1 MTEGVPGGDTAA
13 GDLSLRM
20 VQSVNWLA
28 LAGLTIIAW
37 LGYSW
42 FIARSVLV
50 GGIIANGSFYFL
62 KRDLTR
68 LLGGDLTAAKA
79 RFFMR
84 YYVRLGFVVVILFLL
99 VYFRQVQTVGL
110 LVGLSTVLLG
120 IGIAVAGA
128 ARRIYTTRSK
138 EA

>member
-1 MTEGVPGGDTAA
+1 MAGAPADTKA
-13 GDLSLRM
+13 GDLSLRL
-20 VQSVNWLA
+20 VQIVNWLA
-28 LAGLTIIAW
+28 LAGLSGLAW
-37 LGYSW
+37 LGYSGFVAW
-42 FIARSVLV
+42 SVLL
-50 GGIIANGSFYFL
+50 GGVIANSSFFML

-99 VYFRQVQTVGL
+99 VYSRQVHTVGL

>member
-1 MTEGVPGGDTAA
+1 MLEAPAA
-13 GDLSLRM
+13 ASVGDLSLRL
-20 VQSVNWLA
+20 VQVVNWVVLA
-28 LAGLTIIAW
+28 VLTTIAW
-37 LGYSW
+37 MGYSG
-42 FIARSVLV
+42 FIARSVLI
-50 GGIIANGSFYFL
+50 GGVIANASFFML
-62 KRDLTR
+62 KSDLTR

-84 YYVRLGFVVVILFLL
+84 YYVRLGCVVVILFLL
-99 VYFRQVQTVGL
+99 IYYRRVHTVGL

-120 IGIAVAGA
+120 IGIAVIGA

>member
-1 MTEGVPGGDTAA
+1 MAAAPADTRA
-13 GDLSLRM
+13 GDLSLRL
-20 VQSVNWLA
+20 VQVVNWLA
-28 LAGLTIIAW
+28 LAALTISAW
-37 LGYSW
+37 VGYSG
-42 FIARSVLV
+42 FVARSVLI
-50 GGIIANGSFYFL
+50 GGVIANASFFML

-84 YYVRLGFVVVILFLL
+84 YYVRLGCVVVILFLL
-99 VYFRQVQTVGL
+99 VYFRQVHTVGL

-120 IGIAVAGA
+120 IGIAVIGA

>member
-1 MTEGVPGGDTAA
+1 MAAADAPA
-13 GDLSLRM
+13 GDLSLRL
-20 VQSVNWLA
+20 VQWVNWLA
-28 LAGLTIIAW
+28 LGTLVVAAW
-37 LGYSW
+37 FGYSG
-42 FIARSVLV
+42 FVARSVLV
-50 GGIIANGSFYFL
+50 GGLIANGSFFFL

-84 YYVRLGFVVVILFLL
+84 YYVRLGFVVVLLFLL
-99 VYFRQVQTVGL
+99 VYYRQVQVVGL

>member
-1 MTEGVPGGDTAA
+1 MAEAPADTAA
-13 GDLSLRM
+13 GDLSLRL
-20 VQSVNWLA
+20 VQAVNWLA
-28 LAGLTIIAW
+28 LAGLTVAAW
-37 LGYSW
+37 LGFSG
-42 FIARSVLV
+42 FVAGSVLV
-50 GGIIANGSFYFL
+50 GGVIANASFFML
-62 KRDLTR
+62 QRDLTR
-68 LLGGDLTAAKA
+68 LLGGNLTAAKA

-99 VYFRQVQTVGL
+99 VYFRQVHVVGL
-110 LVGLSTVLLG
+110 LIGLSTVLLG

>member
-1 MTEGVPGGDTAA
+1 MAKGQPGTPN
-13 GDLSLRM
+13 GDLSLRV
-20 VQSVNWLA
+20 VQWVNWLA
-28 LAGLTIIAW
+28 LGVLAAGAW
-37 LGYSW
+37 FGYSA
-42 FIARSVLV
+42 FAARSVLV
-50 GGIIANGSFYFL
+50 GGAIANLSFFFL

-99 VYFRQVQTVGL
+99 VYYRQVQVVGL

-128 ARRIYTTRSK
+128 ARRLYTTRSK

>member
-1 MTEGVPGGDTAA
+1 MTGGAA
-13 GDLSLRM
+13 QAPTGDLSLRL
-20 VQSVNWLA
+20 VQWVNWLA
-28 LAGLTIIAW
+28 LAGLVAAAW
-37 LGYSW
+37 LGYSG
-42 FIARSVLV
+42 FVARSVLV
-50 GGIIANGSFYFL
+50 GGVIANVSFLFL

-84 YYVRLGFVVVILFLL
+84 YYVRLGIVVVILFLL
-99 VYFRQVQTVGL
+99 VKFGQVHTVGL

-120 IGIAVAGA
+120 IGMAVIGA

-138 EA
+138 EV